1 MISPVY
7 GGYSFSWQRRRAREK
22 MGQGEINGLIH
33 RGDAGAA
40 DVHRLRLGIAPLY
53 AISLTNAK

>member
-1 MISPVY
+1 
-7 GGYSFSWQRRRAREK
+7 